1 MSNIEKSLFVSIIV
15 PVYNNTKLLET
26 CLESLQ
32 NQTYPREF
40 YEVIVVDN
48 ASEEDIASVANQFS
62 QVTLTYESK
71 PGSYA
76 ARNKGISLA
85 KGEILAFTDSDC
97 IPAENW
103 IEKGVE
109 KLLQVPNCGLVAGK
123 IELFFKIPN
132 QPTAIEL
139 YDAITHLDQKK
150 NVNRG
155 QFGATANIF
164 TFASRFKS
172 VGLFN
177 DELKSGGD
185 VEWSRR
191 VSSQG
196 YKLIYS
202 EEVCIKHPTR
212 SSLKQLYKKVTRTI
226 GGHYTL
232 GDKNIGSYNRQKG
245 DLALLREILQRLKP
259 PISYL
264 RWQLSDERLQD
275 KKQKLLF
282 IWVIIF
288 INYSIAWEL
297 IRLRIGGKAKR
308 E

>member
-1 MSNIEKSLFVSIIV
+1 MSNIEKSKFVSVIV
-15 PVYNNTKLLET
+15 PVYNNLKPLKT

-32 NQTYPREF
+32 NQTYPKEF

-48 ASEEDIASVANQFS
+48 ASQEDIGSVANQFS

-109 KLLQVPNCGLVAGK
+109 KLSKVSDCGLVAGK

-132 QPTAIEL
+132 QPTAIEF
-139 YDAITHLDQKK
+139 YDAISYLDQKQH
-150 NVNRG
+150 VNRSK
-155 QFGATANIF
+155 FGATANMF
-164 TFASRFKS
+164 TFASRFEN

-185 VEWSRR
+185 MEWGQR

-196 YKLIYS
+196 DEIVYS
-202 EEVCIKHPTR
+202 EEAYIKHPAR
-212 SSLKQLYKKVTRTI
+212 SSLKQLYKTRTRI
-226 GGHYTL
+226 VGGHYKL
-232 GDKNIGSYNRQKG
+232 GKYDISSNNGEKQEQNLIK
-245 DLALLREILQRLKP
+245 EILQRLKP
-259 PISYL
+259 PIKYL
-264 RWQLSDERLQD
+264 RWRLSDERL
-275 KKQKLLF
+275 KGNKQKLLF
-282 IWVIIF
+282 IIVTIF
-288 INYSIAWEL
+288 IDYAIAWEL
-297 IRLRIGGKAKR
+297 IQLRIGGEAKR
-308 E
+308 D